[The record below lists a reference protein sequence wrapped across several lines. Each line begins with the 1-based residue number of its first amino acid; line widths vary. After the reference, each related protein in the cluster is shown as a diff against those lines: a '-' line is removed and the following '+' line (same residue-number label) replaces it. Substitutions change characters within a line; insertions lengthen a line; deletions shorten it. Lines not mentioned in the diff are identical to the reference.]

1 MRTIICDISALEYHS
16 TPPVVR
22 GAWLAESRLAP
33 ELRTL
38 SLQRA
43 RSSKLEEAR
52 IVRRNLLG
60 VLKAVSLPVHVL
72 SSATSHE
79 STQLLQWHRFAS
91 HPEPDELIHI
101 GEDLFVTS
109 PLLTLRHL
117 SRRIGML
124 HLLRLMF
131 EMCGLFAISVE
142 TRRSR
147 LALDDLER
155 EGCLASGGPKWAAFY
170 DCEGIP
176 LSFPS
181 ASDSSTLWSP
191 CRGGDGARTSLWKR
205 PPLLSAASI
214 ADYATRIA
222 LERGTSDFVRAS
234 RLVQPGSGSP
244 KETDMALSL
253 CLPRRLGGEGLAWY
267 KCNRMVALST
277 EAARSIGSDVCV
289 LDGSWD
295 ADARAWQRNMSPRMA
310 RAKARGHGLPVLP
323 VSIEVDGAGFHSAH
337 ESIVRD
343 RMRQTALAQM
353 GLDAIS
359 VTPAQLGSSAS
370 WDAFVHVLA
379 ERLGITL
386 PDRTERFVWQ
396 RRRLREVLLGRDP
409 LGRYW

>member
-1 MRTIICDISALEYHS
+1 MKTVICDISALEYHS

-22 GAWLAESRLAP
+22 GAWLAESRLSP
-33 ELRTL
+33 ELRAL

-60 VLKAVSLPVHVL
+60 VLKAVSIPVHVL
-72 SSATSHE
+72 SSGTTHE
-79 STQLLQWHRFAS
+79 STQLLHWHHFAPC
-91 HPEPDELIHI
+91 PEPDELIHI

-109 PLLTLRHL
+109 PLLTLRHI

-131 EMCGLFAISVE
+131 EMCGLFAISTE
-142 TRRSR
+142 TQRSR
-147 LALDDLER
+147 LVLDDLER

-205 PPLLSAASI
+205 PPLLDVPAI
-214 ADYATRIA
+214 KDYATRIS
-222 LERGTSDFVRAS
+222 LVRGVSDFIRAS
-234 RLVQPGSGSP
+234 QLVQPGSGSP
-244 KETDMALSL
+244 KETEVALSL

-295 ADARAWQRNMSPRMA
+295 ADARMWSRSLYPHEA
-310 RAKARGHGLPVLP
+310 RARARERGLPVLP
-323 VSIEVDGAGFHSAH
+323 VSIEVDGVGFHSAY
-337 ESIVRD
+337 ESVVRD
-343 RMRQTALAQM
+343 RIRQTALAQM
-353 GLDAIS
+353 GLDAVS

-370 WDAFVHVLA
+370 WDAFVQVLT

-386 PDRTERFVWQ
+386 PDRTERFVRQ

>member
-1 MRTIICDISALEYHS
+1 MKTVICDISALEYHS

-22 GAWLAESRLAP
+22 DAWLSEARLTR

-43 RSSKLEEAR
+43 FSSKLEEAR
-52 IVRRNLLG
+52 TVRHHLLG
-60 VLKAVSLPVHVL
+60 SLKSVPLPVHVL
-72 SSATSHE
+72 SAGAMHE
-79 STQLLQWHRFAS
+79 STRLLHWHRFTS
-91 HPEPDELIHI
+91 GPEPDELIQI

-131 EMCGLFAISVE
+131 EMCGLFAISTE

-147 LALDDLER
+147 LVLDDLQH
-155 EGCLASGGPKWAAFY
+155 EGCLPSGGVRWAAFY
-170 DCEGIP
+170 DCDGN
-176 LSFPS
+176 LLTFPA
-181 ASDSSTLWSP
+181 ASDPATHWSL
-191 CRGGDGARTSLWKR
+191 CVGRDGKRTPLWKR
-205 PPLLSAASI
+205 PPLFDVDAI
-214 ADYATRIA
+214 TDYAARIA
-222 LERGTSDFVRAS
+222 PTRGTSDFVRAS
-234 RLVQPGSGSP
+234 QLVQPGSGSP
-244 KETDMALSL
+244 KETDVALAL
-253 CLPRRLGGEGLAWY
+253 CLPRRLGGEGLGWF
-267 KCNRMVALST
+267 KCNRMVPLGA
-277 EAARSIGSDVCV
+277 EAARSIGSDICV

-295 ADARAWQRNMSPRMA
+295 ADVRMWSRSLNPRAACAAARER
-310 RAKARGHGLPVLP
+310 GLPVLP
-323 VSIEVDGAGFHSAH
+323 VSIEVDGVGFHSAY
-337 ESIVRD
+337 ESMVRD
-343 RMRQTALAQM
+343 RIRQTALAQM

-386 PDRTERFVWQ
+386 PDRTERFVRQ